1 MKLLNIMVL
10 AVLVTGLAMSGCT
23 APKEDTSGV
32 DTTSTTPTATPAA
45 TGEVM
50 DGEMSTIESDGAELD
65 TLLADLEGM
74 QDISFTEL
82 EDLSF

>member
-32 DTTSTTPTATPAA
+32 DTASPTPAA
-45 TGEVM
+45 TLAATGDVM
-50 DGEMSTIESDGAELD
+50 DSEMSTIESNIDELD